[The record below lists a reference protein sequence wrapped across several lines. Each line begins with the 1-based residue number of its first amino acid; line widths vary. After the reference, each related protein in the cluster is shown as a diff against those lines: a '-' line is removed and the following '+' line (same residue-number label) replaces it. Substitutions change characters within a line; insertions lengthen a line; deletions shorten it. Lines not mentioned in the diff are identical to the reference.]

1 MDGLWTLMGVMMDG
15 WMDGWKGHIIL
26 MKLDL
31 KQIKGKGSFCFS
43 KLELRMHQKKI

>member
-1 MDGLWTLMGVMMDG
+1 MMDG

-31 KQIKGKGSFCFS
+31 EQIKGKGSFLF
-43 KLELRMHQKKI
+43 LKIRI

>member
-1 MDGLWTLMGVMMDG
+1 MDIGGGDDG
-15 WMDGWKGHIIL
+15 WMDWKCHIIL

-43 KLELRMHQKKI
+43 KLELRMHLNFF